1 MNRIY
6 LFLAVAALT
15 VVSCTTKNST
25 ATKTEGEAAKEAI
38 TEKVAE
44 VAADKAYETVV
55 INADIASPRKEMRTK
70 LGDQTLT
77 INYGSP
83 SVKERAVWGGLVNY
97 DKVWRTGANEATTIE
112 TSADLTVEG
121 KKLPAG
127 KYGLFTIPAK
137 DGNWTVIFNSTHKQW
152 GAYEYDKSKDV
163 LRVNATAVDT
173 ETVVEAM
180 EFALEG
186 TNIVLKW
193 DKLTLPIKVSL

>member
-6 LFLAVAALT
+6 LFLAVVALAA
-15 VVSCTTKNST
+15 VSCTTKSS
-25 ATKTEGEAAKEAI
+25 TKTEGEAVKEAI

-44 VAADKAYETVV
+44 VATDKAYETVV

-70 LGDQTLT
+70 LGDQALT

-83 SVKERAVWGGLVNY
+83 SVKGRAVWGGLVNF

-112 TSADLTVEG
+112 TSTDLTIAG

-137 DGNWTVIFNSTHKQW
+137 DGKWTVIFNSISEQW
-152 GAYEYDKSKDV
+152 GAYDYDKTKDI
-163 LRVNATAVDT
+163 LRVNATAT
-173 ETVVEAM
+173 ETETSVEAM
-180 EFALEG
+180 EFAL
-186 TNIVLKW
+186 TNGNLALKW
-193 DKLTLPIKVSL
+193 DKLVLPVSVSL

>member
-6 LFLAVAALT
+6 LFLAVVALAT
-15 VVSCTTKNST
+15 VSCTTKSS
-25 ATKTEGEAAKEAI
+25 TKTEGEAVKEAI

-44 VAADKAYETVV
+44 VAADKAYQTVV

-70 LGDQTLT
+70 VGDQALT

-83 SVKERAVWGGLVNY
+83 SVKGRAVWGGLVNY

-137 DGNWTVIFNSTHKQW
+137 DGSWAVIFNSTHEQW

-163 LRVNATAVDT
+163 LRVNATAVNT